1 MKISEIYKNKKR
13 SLSFEIFPPKKDS
26 QLENI
31 DDTLDVLSELHPD
44 FISVTFGAGG
54 SSNCNRTIELAKK
67 IKYKYGIEPVVHLTC
82 LHYDKAEI
90 EEFARVL
97 KAEGIENVLALRG
110 DKNDRVKEKDD
121 FRHSS
126 DLISFLKPD
135 YDYIFI
141 DCPPSLGI
149 LTINSLTAVDSV
161 LIPIQ
166 CEFYALEGVSQL
178 MSTIDIVRTHMNPNL
193 EIEGVILSMFD
204 GRTNLSA
211 QVVEEVKKY
220 FKEKVY
226 TTVIPRNV
234 RLAEAPSHGM
244 PVIQYDP
251 RSTGAQAYM
260 EFAEEFL
267 ENEKER

>member
-1 MKISEIYKNKKR
+1 MGKAIAIFNQKGGVGKTTTNINLAACLAMKGKKILILDIDPQGNTTSGVGISKKNLEITTHEILIEDNYDPEDAI
-13 SLSFEIFPPKKDS
+13 LSTGVENLDIIPAS
-26 QLENI
+26 VQLAGAE
-31 DDTLDVLSELHPD
+31 VEL
-44 FISVTFGAGG
+44 
-54 SSNCNRTIELAKK
+54 IELAGREKRLK
-67 IKYKYGIEPVVHLTC
+67 RAI
-82 LHYDKAEI
+82 D
-90 EEFARVL
+90 VL
-97 KAEGIENVLALRG
+97 KP
-110 DKNDRVKEKDD
+110 K
-121 FRHSS
+121 
-126 DLISFLKPD
+126 

-178 MSTIDIVRTHMNPNL
+178 MSTIDIVQRNMNPYL
-193 EIEGVILSMFD
+193 EIQGVILSMFD
-204 GRTNLSA
+204 GRTNLSM

-251 RSTGAQAYM
+251 KSSGAIAYM

-267 ENEKER
+267 SDEEEV

>member
-1 MKISEIYKNKKR
+1 MGKAIAIFNQKGGVGKTTTNINLAACLAMKDQKILILDIDPQGNTTSGMGISKKGLKLTSYEILVDDKINVLDAIIPTNIPNLDIIPA
-13 SLSFEIFPPKKDS
+13 SV
-26 QLENI
+26 QL
-31 DDTLDVLSELHPD
+31 
-44 FISVTFGAGG
+44 AG
-54 SSNCNRTIELAKK
+54 
-67 IKYKYGIEPVVHLTC
+67 
-82 LHYDKAEI
+82 AEI
-90 EEFARVL
+90 ELVQLEGREKRL
-97 KAEGIENVLALRG
+97 KKAL
-110 DKNDRVKEKDD
+110 DKI
-121 FRHSS
+121 S
-126 DLISFLKPD
+126 DK

-141 DCPPSLGI
+141 DCPPSLGL

-178 MSTIDIVRTHMNPNL
+178 MSTIDLVKKNLNKGL
-193 EIEGVILSMFD
+193 EIQGVILSMFD
-204 GRTNLSA
+204 GRTNLSM

-251 RSTGAQAYM
+251 RSSGAIAY
-260 EFAEEFL
+260 
-267 ENEKER
+267 

>member
-1 MKISEIYKNKKR
+1 MGKAIAIFNQKGGVGKTTTNINLAACLAMKGKKILILDIDTQGNTTSGVGISKKGLEVTTHEILIEDNYNPEDAI
-13 SLSFEIFPPKKDS
+13 LSTGVENLDIIPAS
-26 QLENI
+26 VQLAGAE
-31 DDTLDVLSELHPD
+31 VEL
-44 FISVTFGAGG
+44 
-54 SSNCNRTIELAKK
+54 IELAGREK
-67 IKYKYGIEPVVHLTC
+67 
-82 LHYDKAEI
+82 
-90 EEFARVL
+90 RL
-97 KAEGIENVLALRG
+97 KRAI
-110 DKNDRVKEKDD
+110 D
-121 FRHSS
+121 
-126 DLISFLKPD
+126 ILKPK

-178 MSTIDIVRTHMNPNL
+178 MSTIDIVQRNMNPDL
-193 EIEGVILSMFD
+193 EIQGVILSMFD
-204 GRTNLSA
+204 GRTNLSM

-251 RSTGAQAYM
+251 RSSGAIAYM

-267 ENEKER
+267 SDEEER

>member
-1 MKISEIYKNKKR
+1 MGKIISITNQKGGVGKTTTAINLSACIAQTGKRVLLVDLDPQGNSTSGLGVTKKK
-13 SLSFEIFPPKKDS
+13 EFPTSYDV
-26 QLENI
+26 LI
-31 DDTLDVLSELHPD
+31 DDVPAQDAIRKTMIETLDVLPS
-44 FISVTFGAGG
+44 
-54 SSNCNRTIELAKK
+54 RIELA
-67 IKYKYGIEPVVHLTC
+67 G
-82 LHYDKAEI
+82 AEVELI
-90 EEFARVL
+90 NMAGREKRL
-97 KAEGIENVLALRG
+97 KMAIDV
-110 DKNDRVKEKDD
+110 
-121 FRHSS
+121 
-126 DLISFLKPD
+126 LKPD

-178 MSTIDIVRTHMNPNL
+178 MSTIDIVRTHMNPDL

-251 RSTGAQAYM
+251 RSRGAQAYM

-267 ENEKER
+267 ENEKEK